1 MPTLRACLFV
11 LSLYLL
17 LISVNANCDVYGS
30 ILKKGE
36 TKAVAGKCSQIV
48 CKGASYDD
56 FEVKAC
62 PNAYAPKNCNFV
74 PADLSKPYPQCCPH
88 WKC

>member
-1 MPTLRACLFV
+1 MLNLKICLAVVCFCFA
-11 LSLYLL
+11 LH
-17 LISVNANCDVYGS
+17 SVNANCDVYGS

-36 TKAVAGKCSQIV
+36 IKSVPGKCSQIV
-48 CKGASYDD
+48 CKGANYDD
-56 FEVKAC
+56 YEVKAC

-74 PADLSKPYPQCCPH
+74 PPDLSKPYPQCCPH